1 LADGFWCGRVSER
14 APYLDR
20 FGSDGRQLDAADG
33 LTAYLRAA
41 VLTMRPAQARAR
53 ATLAIA
59 DRSRRHLV
67 RAPMR
72 RDPPRFAKSV
82 LWLIRSTGCPPALRA
97 MCI

>member
-1 LADGFWCGRVSER
+1 MSER
-14 APYLDR
+14 APSLDR

-67 RAPMR
+67 RAFATRSPAFRDIGLVVNSLHRMPAGAARDVYIAR
-72 RDPPRFAKSV
+72 R
-82 LWLIRSTGCPPALRA
+82 
-97 MCI
+97 